1 LFTLVRSKSSLSMNK
16 RDTAWTFKSVLAGI
30 LLFWFTQWPE
40 MTTFVLKLW
49 DIIFRNQIFF
59 FRLKMTKTVKNILIQ
74 LIQTSLIFGSKNAS
88 YFLDEFSKI

>member
-49 DIIFRNQIFF
+49 DIIFRNQIYLFF
-59 FRLKMTKTVKNILIQ
+59 SVKND
-74 LIQTSLIFGSKNAS
+74 KNC
-88 YFLDEFSKI
+88 

>member
-49 DIIFRNQIFF
+49 DIIFRNQIIFF
-59 FRLKMTKTVKNILIQ
+59 SVKND
-74 LIQTSLIFGSKNAS
+74 KNCRKHFDTIDS
-88 YFLDEFSKI
+88 NITDLRD

>member
-40 MTTFVLKLW
+40 VTTFVLKLW
-49 DIIFRNQIFF
+49 DIILRNQIFF
-59 FRLKMTKTVKNILIQ
+59 FSVKNDKIVKNLLIQ
-74 LIQTSLIFGSKNAS
+74 LIQTSLIYRSKNQVS
-88 YFLDEFSKI
+88 WTKF

>member
-40 MTTFVLKLW
+40 MITFVLKLW
-49 DIIFRNQIFF
+49 DTIFRNQRYFF
-59 FRLKMTKTVKNILIQ
+59 SVKND
-74 LIQTSLIFGSKNAS
+74 KNC
-88 YFLDEFSKI
+88 